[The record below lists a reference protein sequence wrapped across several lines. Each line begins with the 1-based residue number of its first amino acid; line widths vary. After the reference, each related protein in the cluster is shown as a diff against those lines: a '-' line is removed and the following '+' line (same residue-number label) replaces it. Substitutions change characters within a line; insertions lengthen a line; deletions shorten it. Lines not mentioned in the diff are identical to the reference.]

1 MGSGYLTSPLML
13 IINTLFDLYVLLVM
27 LRFIFQLLR
36 ADFYNPVSQF
46 VVRATTPP
54 LKPLRKIIP
63 GIGGQD
69 VAALVL
75 SLIILLVKYAII
87 RSVGAGAIDI
97 ANVLAPLGSVN
108 IGGLVVIAI
117 ADIMATFLNIFLFAV
132 IIQVIL
138 SWVNPGAYNP
148 IIGLINSI
156 SRPVLKPVQRFIPPL
171 GGLDL
176 SPLFATLG
184 LMVIKMLLIPP
195 IVYIATQL

>member
-1 MGSGYLTSPLML
+1 MGSGYLTSPLL
-13 IINTLFDLYVLLVM
+13 LVINTLIDLYVLLVM
-27 LRFIFQLLR
+27 LRFVLQMLR

-54 LKPLRKIIP
+54 LKPLRRIIP

-69 VAALVL
+69 MASLVL
-75 SLIILLVKYAII
+75 CLIILLVKFLLI
-87 RSVGAGAIDI
+87 RALGADFISVGNSAAPI
-97 ANVLAPLGSVN
+97 ASAS
-108 IGGLVVIAI
+108 IGGLVLVAV
-117 ADIMATFLNIFLFAV
+117 ADGLATFINIFLFALIV
-132 IIQVIL
+132 QVIL

-156 SRPVLKPVQRFIPPL
+156 SRPVMRPFQRLIPSM

-184 LMVIKMLLIPP
+184 LMVAKMLAIPP
-195 IVYIATQL
+195 ILVLAQQL